1 MTHRRRLR
9 VVPLESRLAPALAT
23 WDGGGAI
30 NRWTTA
36 ANWVG
41 DVAPNPGDDLSFP
54 ASAAQV
60 INVNDFAAGTA
71 FGQIGITGPNYQISG
86 NRINLIG
93 GLNISLSGP
102 GENPILLSFPVT
114 LTANQSFVSNFNAP
128 YVFAGAIDL
137 SSFNLVFNASVAP
150 VTIAG
155 VISGTGGISTT
166 SGATLN
172 LDGMNTFT
180 GTTLVPGGL
189 VEVHGAVP
197 GPIVVDTLGFL
208 GGTGVVGPV
217 TVSTGTSAGFL
228 QPGTRQSSS
237 GTINPGTLTTGNL
250 TLGAP
255 GQTLFAITNA
265 GASQVNV
272 HGTVQLGGA
281 LFINF
286 NNSSLPVH
294 TGEAFTLI
302 QNDGTDP
309 VVGTFQNL
317 PEGSIVTQGPIPLR
331 ISYHGGDGNDVTVT
345 GAVQTG
351 FAVAAGAG
359 GFPLVFV
366 YTADGI
372 FIRGFFAYTG
382 NFQGGVH
389 VATGDV
395 TGDGVPDIVT
405 APGAGGGPVVRVWD
419 GVSGAMVREFNAYD
433 PSFRGGVSVALSRI
447 NQDFPNDIITGAGPG
462 GGPHVQVFDGATG
475 AVISSFFAYDA
486 NFRGGV
492 SVAGTDSV
500 TVHFGFFPGSV
511 ITGAGPGGG
520 PHVRTFNGMSAVP
533 LTSFFAYDL
542 NFRGGIN
549 VAVGNVFRSNDIIT
563 APASN
568 GSPVVRVF
576 AFGSN
581 GGATVAPAERE
592 FLAYAANFL
601 GGVTLAVPPLAFA
614 FPESLLTGAG
624 PGGGPHVVQ
633 WSVTNPTPIIERSFY
648 AFDPSFTGGV
658 FVG

>member
-1 MTHRRRLR
+1 MKHRRRLC
-9 VVPLESRLAPALAT
+9 VAPLESRLAPALAT
-23 WDGGGAI
+23 WDGGGA
-30 NRWTTA
+30 NNHWTTA
-36 ANWVG
+36 ANWAG
-41 DVAPNPGDDLSFP
+41 DVAPNPGDDLAFP
-54 ASAAQV
+54 ASAAQLTN
-60 INVNDFAAGTA
+60 INDFAAGTA
-71 FGQIGITGPNYQISG
+71 FGQIGISGQGYQIAG
-86 NRINLIG
+86 NRINLSG
-93 GLNISLSGP
+93 GLNMVVPGSGAAP
-102 GENPILLSFPVT
+102 LQLSFPVT

-137 SSFNLVFNASVAP
+137 NGFNLVFNASVAP
-150 VTIAG
+150 VTVSGAIG
-155 VISGTGGISTT
+155 GTGGISTT
-166 SGATLN
+166 GGANLILEGMNTYSGATLVT
-172 LDGMNTFT
+172 DG
-180 GTTLVPGGL
+180 LL
-189 VEVHGAVP
+189 EVRGAVP
-197 GPIVVDTLGFL
+197 GAIVVSGFGFL
-208 GGTGVVGPV
+208 GGTGVVGPA
-217 TVSTGTSAGFL
+217 TISTATSAGFL

-237 GTINPGTLTTGNL
+237 GLTNPGTLTTGNL
-250 TLGAP
+250 SLGVP
-255 GQTLFAITNA
+255 GQTLFAITEA

-272 HGTVQLGGA
+272 HGTVQLGGT

-286 NNSSLPVH
+286 NNSSSPVH
-294 TGEAFTLI
+294 TGDVFTLI

-309 VVGTFQNL
+309 VAGTFQNI
-317 PEGSIVTQGPIPLR
+317 PEGTIVTQGPIPLR
-331 ISYHGGDGNDVTVT
+331 ISYHGGDGNDVTVS
-345 GAVQTG
+345 AVVQTG
-351 FAVAAGAG
+351 FAVGAGAG

-419 GVSGAMVREFNAYD
+419 GGSGAMIREFNAYD
-433 PSFRGGVSVALSRI
+433 PSFRGSVSVALSRI

-475 AVISSFFAYDA
+475 AVVSSFFAYDA

-492 SVAGTDSV
+492 SVAGTHSI
-500 TVHFGFFPGSV
+500 TTHFGFVPGSV
-511 ITGAGPGGG
+511 ITGAGPGGA
-520 PHVRTFNGMSAVP
+520 PHVRTFNGMSAMP

-542 NFRGGIN
+542 NFRGGVN

-633 WSVTNPTPIIERSFY
+633 WSVANPTPIIERSFF